1 MDFITWP
8 IVVLILGLVGM
19 FVFRSPLA
27 HLIGRTQKIGKDLLL
42 AGPQSQ
48 PAAPT
53 DESATVDEFM
63 RSYDNKLLLEQEEVI
78 RADIAARGLADKPE
92 LEKLLIRVLAVTQ
105 ILAHFERTY
114 SVIWDSQLDLLRHLN
129 SQDDGV
135 EDEAVA
141 EYYEAVVDEHP
152 LLKDLEGIDT
162 YLAFLESNNLVAR
175 SAGIVAIT
183 IVGREFLKWLVES
196 GKPDRGVF

>member
-48 PAAPT
+48 SAAPT

-63 RSYDNKLLLEQEEVI
+63 HSYDNKLLLEQEEVI

-105 ILAHFERTY
+105 ILAHFERAY

-152 LLKDLEGIDT
+152 LLKDLKGIDA

-183 IVGREFLKWLVES
+183 IAGREFLKWLVES

>member
-8 IVVLILGLVGM
+8 VVALILGLVGM

-53 DESATVDEFM
+53 DERATVDEFM
-63 RSYDNKLLLEQEEVI
+63 HSYDNKLLLEQEEAI
-78 RADIAARGLADKPE
+78 RADIATRGLADKPE
-92 LEKLLIRVLAVTQ
+92 LEMMLIRSLAATQ
-105 ILAHFERTY
+105 ILGHFERTY
-114 SVIWDSQLDLLRHLN
+114 SSIWDSQLHLLRHLN
-129 SQDDGV
+129 SQDDGI
-135 EDEAVA
+135 DDAAVA
-141 EYYEAVVDEHP
+141 EYYEVVVDEHP
-152 LLKDLEGIDT
+152 LLKDHQDIDG

-175 SAGIVAIT
+175 SAGVVAISV
-183 IVGREFLKWLVES
+183 VGREFLKWLVES
-196 GKPDRGVF
+196 GRPDRGIF